1 MKTFI
6 YFVRHAESPFVFGE
20 ERSRGL
26 SDKGKSDALEVSTFL
41 EHEDIEIYV
50 SSPYERAIQTIK
62 DAAGNNEIL
71 LFEDLME
78 RL

>member
-1 MKTFI
+1 MFL
-6 YFVRHAESPFVFGE
+6 
-20 ERSRGL
+20 ERNGQEAYRIKASRMHL
-26 SDKGKSDALEVSTFL
+26 KL